1 MRILLLCLLLG
12 LAPVSLADLAAAR
25 VNGVEIS
32 ITRLERYFAE
42 YLQDQGRALTSIRS
56 PSLYKRLRNQAL
68 DELIDKEL
76 LWQEAQRRGIV
87 ISDETVSAR
96 VGEVE
101 QAFGNPAVFERRL
114 ADAGFDRAGYADYT
128 RHEMAAQQV
137 YAQLT
142 AIDAPSEAQV
152 EAFYQANK
160 ESMQG
165 MQNQTR
171 EIPVEREQGLA
182 WARAALVGQLQAQAR
197 QSVRQRLREGA
208 KVERADD

>member
-12 LAPVSLADLAAAR
+12 LAPVSQADLAAAR

-32 ITRLERYFAE
+32 VTRLERYFAE
-42 YLQDQGRALTSIRS
+42 YLQDQGRAVTSIRS
-56 PSLYKRLRNQAL
+56 PSLYKRLRDQAL

-76 LWQEAQRRGIV
+76 LWQEALRRGIV
-87 ISDETVSAR
+87 VSDETVAAR

-101 QAFGNPAVFERRL
+101 QAFGNPTVFERRL

-142 AIDAPSEAQV
+142 AIDEPTEAQV

-165 MQNQTR
+165 MQNQNH

-182 WARAALVGQLQAQAR
+182 WARAALVGQMQAQAR
-197 QSVRQRLREGA
+197 QSVRHRLREGA